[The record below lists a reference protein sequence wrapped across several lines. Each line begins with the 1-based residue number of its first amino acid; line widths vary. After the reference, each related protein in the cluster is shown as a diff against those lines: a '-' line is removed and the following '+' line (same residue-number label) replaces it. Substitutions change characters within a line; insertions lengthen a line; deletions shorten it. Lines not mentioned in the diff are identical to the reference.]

1 MNKAPKMNFLYKIS
15 FILMLVCLALF
26 AASVLVLVI
35 LKKIE
40 LGVIIAVAGAFLCLI
55 AIILTMFSKP
65 KQPRKRLR
73 DVEKISVNEASPS
86 EEIEAATE

>member
-1 MNKAPKMNFLYKIS
+1 MKKPLKMNILYKIG
-15 FILMLVCLALF
+15 FILMFVCLGLF
-26 AASVLVLVI
+26 AASVVVMLVFDRHVP
-35 LKKIE
+35 
-40 LGVIIAVAGAFLCLI
+40 GVLIAVAGAFLCLI

-73 DVEKISVNEASPS
+73 DVEKISVNEAPP